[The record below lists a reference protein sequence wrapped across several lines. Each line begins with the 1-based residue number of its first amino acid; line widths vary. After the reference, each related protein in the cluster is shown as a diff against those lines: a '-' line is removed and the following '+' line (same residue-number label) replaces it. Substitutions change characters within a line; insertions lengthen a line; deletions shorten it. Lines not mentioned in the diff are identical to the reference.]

1 MKKIINKLSFIGLLF
16 TTLTNAQSD
25 ASLLWKI
32 EGNGLEQPSYIYG
45 TIHMICQDDYIMTP
59 IIQNSLESVEAYY
72 AEIDFSNP
80 TELLQLQAAIVAE
93 EPLSERFDQETYQE
107 LTKLL
112 KSMDIEIDEVENLS
126 NTALISTIGTK
137 TFPCKDLKAYELE
150 FLQMAIASGKQTG
163 GLETVS
169 QQLELLNKS
178 ITPENLIEMLQEVSI
193 NGTDE
198 TQKLVKHYK
207 EHNIDIFVELMKE
220 NSYMDA
226 EIYDELLVQRNH
238 RWMELIP
245 EIMDRHSTFFA
256 VGAGHLGGESGIL
269 QLLKDRGFE
278 VNAVNIH

>member
-93 EPLSERFDQETYQE
+93 EPLSERFDQKTYQE

-126 NTALISTIGTK
+126 NTALISAIGTK